1 MYTTQELYRK
11 VLLVFN
17 MQPERKVI
25 AKLAVSCYHLIPA
38 SSMQE
43 ELFDTEQSKKR
54 KLSDALDQIN
64 DKYSEYVITPALM
77 MGLDSQIIDRIAF
90 GGVKELEDIY
100 GVWKMQLQA
109 VYELDTI
116 MHTYE

>member
-1 MYTTQELYRK
+1 MGRTFEKDLYTTLELYRK

-17 MQPERKVI
+17 MQPEQKVV

-43 ELFDTEQSKKR
+43 ELFDTEQTKKR
-54 KLSDALDQIN
+54 TLSDALDKIN
-64 DKYSEYVITPALM
+64 DTYGEYVITPALM

-100 GVWKMQLQA
+100 GA
-109 VYELDTI
+109 
-116 MHTYE
+116 